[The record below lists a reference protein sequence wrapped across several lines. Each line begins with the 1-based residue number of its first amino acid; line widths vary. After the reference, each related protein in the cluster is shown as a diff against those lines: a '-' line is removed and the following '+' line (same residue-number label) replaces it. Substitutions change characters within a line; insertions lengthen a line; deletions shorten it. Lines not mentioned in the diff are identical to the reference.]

1 MSGDQHP
8 ETPGEAQPWRV
19 WTAANVITM
28 CRILL
33 IIPFLY
39 LVNEGR
45 FGLALTIFFIAS
57 ITDFIDGYLAKNFG
71 QQSRLGQLLDPAADK
86 LLTTAS
92 FIVMA
97 LPRDNFASIP
107 LWLAIA
113 VVGRDALIVTGS
125 LVVYKL
131 TRFKEFK
138 PTALGRINTF
148 LEMGL
153 LFWFLVFHTANF
165 LTSLLPAMYV
175 LVTASVVLSGGEY
188 LLQGAKI
195 LKTHRRPR

>member
-1 MSGDQHP
+1 
-8 ETPGEAQPWRV
+8 
-19 WTAANVITM
+19 M